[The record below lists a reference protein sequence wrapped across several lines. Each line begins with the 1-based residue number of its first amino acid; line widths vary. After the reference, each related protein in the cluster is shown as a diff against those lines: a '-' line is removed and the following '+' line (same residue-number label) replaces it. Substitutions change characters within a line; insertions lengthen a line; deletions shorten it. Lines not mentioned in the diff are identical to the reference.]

1 MNKNLFSGISSMILA
16 AMMLT
21 FTACNS
27 SNVDRA
33 ERLDWEGKTEEAI
46 KLYQEAID
54 EGNIEA
60 ISKLALLYANTHK
73 PEKAKEYYKMAVDK
87 GDKEAAGIL
96 ANFSL
101 RDENYEEVITY
112 LKPIV
117 DAGDTTQVYTLGSAY
132 VKLGQYDQAVQVL
145 LKNKNS
151 VYVKTILGTA
161 YYELGDMENAEK
173 YWKSGVY
180 DHRSGGINSYNKLLE
195 LYKEQGRTAD
205 YEALEGAY

>member
-1 MNKNLFSGISSMILA
+1 MNKNLFSGIWSLMLVA
-16 AMMLT
+16 AVLT
-21 FTACNS
+21 FTACS
-27 SNVDRA
+27 SSAEDKA
-33 ERLDWEGKTEEAI
+33 ERLDREGKTEEAI

-54 EGNIEA
+54 EGSVGA
-60 ISKLALLYANTHK
+60 ISKLALLYSNTHQ
-73 PEKAKEYYKMAVDK
+73 PEKAKEYYKMAVEK

-96 ANFSL
+96 ANLSL
-101 RDENYEEVITY
+101 RDENYEDVITY

-132 VKLGQYDQAVQVL
+132 VKLGKYDQAVKVL

-161 YYELGDMENAEK
+161 YYELGDKENAEK

-180 DHRSGGINSYNKLLE
+180 DHKSGGINSYNKLLE

-205 YEALEGAY
+205 YNALEGAY

>member
-1 MNKNLFSGISSMILA
+1 MNKNIISRTLGLILVTA
-16 AMMLT
+16 FTT

-27 SNVDRA
+27 SNEDKA
-33 ERLDWEGKTEEAI
+33 ERLDREGKTEEAI
-46 KLYQEAID
+46 KLYEQAIE
-54 EGNIEA
+54 EGSVGA
-60 ISKLALLYANTHK
+60 INKLALLYSNTHQ
-73 PEKAKEYYKMAVDK
+73 PEKAKEYYKMAVAK

-101 RDENYEEVITY
+101 RDEKYEDVITY

-132 VKLGQYDQAVQVL
+132 VKLGQYEDAVQVL

-161 YYELGDMENAEK
+161 YYELGDKENAEK

-180 DHRSGGINSYNKLLE
+180 DHKSGGINSYNKLLE

-205 YEALEGAY
+205 YNALESAY